1 MKVYAL
7 HGTFDCEG
15 SYLIGVYT
23 TKEKALA
30 AQAIFIA
37 EEDEE
42 TSFDD
47 YIIEEREIDA
57 KASF

>member
-7 HGTFDCEG
+7 HGTYDYEG

-23 TKEKALA
+23 TKEKALEA
-30 AQAIFIA
+30 HAIFIA
-37 EEDEE
+37 EDD
-42 TSFDD
+42 TQFDD
-47 YIIEEREIDA
+47 YVIDEREVDA